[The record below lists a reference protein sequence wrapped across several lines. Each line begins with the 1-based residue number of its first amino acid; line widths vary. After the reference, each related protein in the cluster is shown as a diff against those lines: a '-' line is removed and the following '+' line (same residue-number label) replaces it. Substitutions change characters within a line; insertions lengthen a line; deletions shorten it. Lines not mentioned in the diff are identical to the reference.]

1 MSDATAL
8 PYYQDGGLSALLYD
22 FIETGLIK
30 ARRSVCCGD
39 EAFYLACAAEHPG
52 PVLEV
57 GTGTGR
63 IAWALARAGY
73 DVVGV
78 DLSAAMLRLAEEKRA
93 QHDAAVGARAHF
105 IRQNVTALDLGRR
118 YNVILVPY
126 RTLNHLVDP
135 AAWPRA
141 LSALRRHLAPGGL
154 LALHLLGEPADN
166 PAVAGSA
173 ALRGRLT
180 PAGIEA
186 QWRIVDFRQDRERQ
200 HSVAVIAYR
209 VFAPDGTMLRES
221 REILTYRWAP
231 KDEMRRLFQQV
242 GLVEE
247 KLLERF
253 PGAPGGVDKEQ
264 IWLLRPAR
272 ID

>member
-1 MSDATAL
+1 MSETATLGYYSDA
-8 PYYQDGGLSALLYD
+8 GLSALLYD
-22 FIETGLIK
+22 FIEIALIQAK
-30 ARRSVCCGD
+30 RSVCCGD

-63 IAWALARAGY
+63 IAWRLASAGH

-78 DLSAAMLRLAEEKRA
+78 DLSAVMLRLAEEKRA
-93 QHDAAVGARAHF
+93 QHDAAVGARARF
-105 IRQNVTALDLGRR
+105 IRQDVTALDLGRR
-118 YNVILVPY
+118 YALILVTY
-126 RTLNHLVDP
+126 RTLNHLLDP

-154 LALHLLGEPADN
+154 LALHLLGEPEEKK
-166 PAVAGSA
+166 PAVAGPT
-173 ALRGRLT
+173 ALRGRLS

-186 QWRIVDFRQDRERQ
+186 EWRNVEFWQDRERQ
-200 HSVAVIAYR
+200 LSTAVIAYR
-209 VFAPDGTMLRES
+209 VFAPDGMTLRES
-221 REILTYRWAP
+221 RETLTCRWTS

-242 GLVEE
+242 GFVEE

-253 PGAPGGVDKEQ
+253 PGAPETVDKEQ
-264 IWLLRPAR
+264 IWLLRPA
-272 ID
+272 

>member
-1 MSDATAL
+1 MNGTATLGYYSDA
-8 PYYQDGGLSALLYD
+8 GLSVLLYD
-22 FIETGLIK
+22 FIETGLIQ

-63 IAWALARAGY
+63 IAWRLASAGH

-93 QHDAAVGARAHF
+93 QHDAAVGARARF
-105 IRQNVTALDLGRR
+105 IRQDVTALDLDRR
-118 YNVILVPY
+118 YALILVTY
-126 RTLNHLVDP
+126 RTLNHLLDP

-154 LALHLLGEPADN
+154 LALHLLGEPEEKKL
-166 PAVAGSA
+166 AVAGPV
-173 ALRGRLT
+173 ALRGRLSPT
-180 PAGIEA
+180 GIEA
-186 QWRIVDFRQDRERQ
+186 EWRNVEFRRDCERQ
-200 HSVAVIAYR
+200 LSIAVIAYR

-221 REILTYRWAP
+221 RETLTCRWAQ

-242 GLVEE
+242 GFVEE

-253 PGAPGGVDKEQ
+253 PGAPESVDKEQ
-264 IWLLRPAR
+264 IWLLRPA
-272 ID
+272 